1 MNYKEI
7 KAMAQ
12 AWNTVQEAK
21 FTFDIPEDIGTMERT
36 AFHGAAAGAHKAGKS
51 SFNFNGKKYPVT
63 MKKDTAKAIADEV
76 KPAVKKALAKASAAS
91 EKGKKAVTLPKAP
104 FKMDEGMMD
113 KVKSMVKKP
122 KADAEKKA
130 MDDFANVVSKAAPN
144 KRAPKTAADAK
155 ALKDK
160 RDADRRAK
168 LDKALGP
175 NAEDY
180 DPYASSTKKEVQKA
194 DANKKIA
201 TARNAA
207 LKVARKMDEATATH
221 KPNNGQE
228 MDQGLSPSAKA
239 QLANKTPMPDDVD
252 GPTINKKSFDAMR
265 KSLKTAPK
273 RAGDNDAGDK
283 AIKPSA
289 TPVKEDMNKVH
300 TVDIDHT
307 GDKDPAAKK
316 HNITLKHRYADGYET
331 DASGKKKDL
340 QKYLAKHYGSADD
353 AKENHPE
360 VHKEAVMAALSVLKE
375 LSKKTLGSYVKKAS
389 SDNAVTN
396 MAKGVAMATPN
407 SDSKDSKKMGMDV
420 GSLSKLSRKRKAG
433 ISTAV
438 DKMTKE
444 TVMSADKKPEK
455 FMKPDGKVGI
465 RMVRT
470 DKAVVDKDK

>member
-51 SFNFNGKKYPVT
+51 HFNFNGKKYPVT

-76 KPAVKKALAKASAAS
+76 KPAVKKALAKASAPS

-104 FKMDEGMMD
+104 FKMDEGKMD
-113 KVKSMVKKP
+113 EKSCVRDMKELYASNCAKMEMYGKMKERYGVTKP
-122 KADAEKKA
+122 KFEQLYAQYLGKESYNEDAEKKA
-130 MDDFANVVSKAAPN
+130 MDDFANIVSKAGPN
-144 KRAPKTAADAK
+144 RRAPKTAADAK

-180 DPYASSTKKEVQKA
+180 NPYASSTKKEVQKA

-273 RAGDNDAGDK
+273 RSGDNDAGEK
-283 AIKPSA
+283 NIKPSA
-289 TPVKEDMNKVH
+289 TPVKMEVKSEGKAYGP
-300 TVDIDHT
+300 T
-307 GDKDPAAKK
+307 GVSYSDEKNLVSKPLGVKK
-316 HNITLKHRYADGYET
+316 GT
-331 DASGKKKDL
+331 
-340 QKYLAKHYGSADD
+340 
-353 AKENHPE
+353 KEN
-360 VHKEAVMAALSVLKE
+360 
-375 LSKKTLGSYVKKAS
+375 
-389 SDNAVTN
+389 
-396 MAKGVAMATPN
+396 
-407 SDSKDSKKMGMDV
+407 
-420 GSLSKLSRKRKAG
+420 
-433 ISTAV
+433 
-438 DKMTKE
+438 
-444 TVMSADKKPEK
+444 VMSADKKPEK
-455 FMKPDGKVGI
+455 YIKPDGKVGI

-470 DKAVVDKDK
+470 AKEVVDKDK

>member
-175 NAEDY
+175 NAE
-180 DPYASSTKKEVQKA
+180 SVG
-194 DANKKIA
+194 
-201 TARNAA
+201 
-207 LKVARKMDEATATH
+207 EAATH
-221 KPNNGQE
+221 KPNNAQE
-228 MDQGLSPSAKA
+228 MGDGLSPSAKA

-252 GPTINKKSFDAMR
+252 GPAINKKSFDAMR

-470 DKAVVDKDK
+470 DKEVVNKDK

>member
-175 NAEDY
+175 NAE
-180 DPYASSTKKEVQKA
+180 SVG
-194 DANKKIA
+194 
-201 TARNAA
+201 
-207 LKVARKMDEATATH
+207 EAATH

-228 MDQGLSPSAKA
+228 MGDGLSPSAKA

-252 GPTINKKSFDAMR
+252 GPAINKKSFDAMR

-455 FMKPDGKVGI
+455 YMKPDGKVGI

-470 DKAVVDKDK
+470 DKEVVDKDK